1 MVPIQTTYL
10 NVRNWANAAN
20 HRVTSPVDVD
30 LSNEFIAS
38 MNCQGLKVAF
48 AGTPEFAAVTLDAL
62 LKSEHQVVGVLT
74 QPDRPAGR
82 GRKVSASAV
91 KLRAI
96 EAGVPVLQPLSLKQP
111 DAIDSVAALGP
122 DVLVVVAY
130 GLILPASILSL
141 PALGC
146 LNIHG
151 SLLPRWRGAAPIHRA
166 VLAGDAMTGVS
177 IMQMDEGLDTGD
189 VLLTKELPIEA
200 DESVAQLHDRL
211 AALGANA
218 LLETLP
224 LRCAGELI
232 PAPQPVEGV
241 SYAEK
246 LSKAE
251 AQLDFKNSSN
261 ELHRCVRAFNP
272 WPVAEAQ
279 LCELRVR
286 IWQSRLVHA
295 QGDDEESSVS
305 VGTITEVLDDAI
317 RVKTGD
323 GYLDFLTLQ
332 WPGKKAQDSATFS
345 KVREL
350 LGQQFSSL

>member
-1 MVPIQTTYL
+1 MVLIQTTYL
-10 NVRNWANAAN
+10 NVRNSVNAAN
-20 HRVTSPVDVD
+20 HRVASPVDVD

-62 LKSEHQVVGVLT
+62 LKSEHQIVGVLT
-74 QPDRPAGR
+74 QPDRPSGR
-82 GRKVSASAV
+82 GRKVTASAV
-91 KLRAI
+91 KLRAVK
-96 EAGVPVLQPLSLKQP
+96 AGVPVLQPLSLKQQ
-111 DAIDSVAALGP
+111 DAIDSVAALGA

-189 VLLTKELPIEA
+189 VLLTKELAIEV
-200 DESVAQLHDRL
+200 DESVAKLHDRL
-211 AALGANA
+211 AALGAEA

-224 LRCAGELI
+224 LRCAGKLI

-246 LSKAE
+246 LTKAE
-251 AQLDFKNSSN
+251 AQLDFKNSST

-286 IWQSRLVHA
+286 IWQSRLVHPR
-295 QGDDEESSVS
+295 GDDEESSVA

-332 WPGKKAQDSATFS
+332 WPGKKAQDSAAFS
-345 KVREL
+345 QVREL
-350 LGQQFSSL
+350 LGQKFSSL